1 MPRSELIGIWTP
13 QIPVPATNKNECSA
27 EGTVVWESMKA
38 HKLYPDIA
46 ILRAVPLGI
55 GNSVYTLPE
64 VPTIG
69 FMRGRMSSSIGVR
82 NILIMMERTLKISY
96 TRSQLCFVLSYR
108 CKLMNLGN
116 GRQIRHP
123 LEITGCEVSVT
134 SRSDLSQS
142 VVDLCT
148 QFLLK
153 IMTLGQLPEA
163 EGQLENL

>member
-1 MPRSELIGIWTP
+1 M
-13 QIPVPATNKNECSA
+13 
-27 EGTVVWESMKA
+27 VWESMKA

-46 ILRAVPLGI
+46 ILREVPFGI

-69 FMRGRMSSSIGVR
+69 FVRGRMSSSIGVR
-82 NILIMMERTLKISY
+82 NISITMERTLKISY
-96 TRSQLCFVLSYR
+96 TRSQLCFVLNYR
-108 CKLMNLGN
+108 CELMNLGN

-134 SRSDLSQS
+134 SHSDLGQS

-153 IMTLGQLPEA
+153 ITTLGQLPEA
-163 EGQLENL
+163 EGQLENS